1 MSIAAA
7 ARRAPIT
14 YRGAKH
20 VALYVINYGA
30 RGFYAPFISLYLV
43 SLGYSPI
50 DIGLLAGLSAV
61 VRIVVVPAYSA
72 LVDRLGV
79 HRRLLNVQLAVAGL
93 ASLTMVLWPNRTWLG
108 AMYVTRDAVDVP
120 GSALMSQLVI
130 SGDPEHSSTFF
141 ARLRAMG
148 SLGWAI
154 AAISAGWVIGI
165 GGYTLLILLSGIL
178 NIISL
183 PLLRILPERTAALNT
198 RVDKPPR
205 RKPAFWLMMFSNFLY
220 YVCTNAVFLFLW
232 VYLKDYLDMDD
243 GSVGVVAA
251 ALGLFEIPWMMY
263 MNRIYQRISTR
274 RALAFG
280 IAGQAV
286 FALLLA
292 FLTGPSLLMPLIA
305 LRGVF
310 YAMHNISLTLLV
322 TEISHP
328 ANVATNQALAWVTIP
343 AIAAVLTGPLA
354 GWIYENVDARAMFTA
369 SAVIGFV
376 ASLILLFG
384 RKMIAEATADR
395 QALRE
400 AALAVP
406 MTVGKPR

>member
-50 DIGLLAGLSAV
+50 DIGLLAGLSAI
-61 VRIVVVPAYSA
+61 VRIIVVPAYSA
-72 LVDRLGV
+72 WVDRLGA

-93 ASLTMVLWPNRTWLG
+93 ASLTMILWSNRTWLG

-130 SGDPEHSSTFF
+130 SGDPDHSATFF

-154 AAISAGWVIGI
+154 ASISAGWVIGV
-165 GGYTLLILLSGIL
+165 GGYTLLILLSGVL

-183 PLLRILPERTAALNT
+183 PLLRILPERTSALNT
-198 RVDKPPR
+198 RVDKPPK

-220 YVCTNAVFLFLW
+220 YVCTNAVFVFLW

-243 GSVGVVAA
+243 STVGVVAA

-263 MNRIYQRISTR
+263 MNRIYRRISTR

-280 IAGQAV
+280 IAGQAL
-286 FALLLA
+286 FALFLA
-292 FLTGPSLLMPLIA
+292 FLTGPTLLILLIA
-305 LRGVF
+305 MRGMF

-354 GWIYENVDARAMFTA
+354 GWIYENIDARFMFTA
-369 SAVIGFV
+369 AAVIGLI
-376 ASLILLFG
+376 ASLILLVG

-406 MTVGKPR
+406 MTVGKSN

>member
-1 MSIAAA
+1 MSIASA
-7 ARRAPIT
+7 ARRAPIS

-20 VALYVINYGA
+20 VALYLINYGA

-43 SLGYSPI
+43 SIGYSPV
-50 DIGLLAGLSAV
+50 DLGLLAGLSAI

-72 LVDRLGV
+72 WVDRLGA
-79 HRRLLNVQLAVAGL
+79 HRRLLNVQLAIAGF
-93 ASLTMVLWPNRTWLG
+93 ASLTMVLWPNRTWLD

-120 GSALMSQLVI
+120 GSALMSQLVL
-130 SGDPEHSSTFF
+130 SGDPNHGSTFF

-154 AAISAGWVIGI
+154 ASISAGWVIGV
-165 GGYTLLILLSGIL
+165 GGYTLLILLAGIL

-183 PLLRILPERTAALNT
+183 PLLRILPERTATLNT
-198 RVDKPPR
+198 RIEKPPK

-220 YVCTNAVFLFLW
+220 YVCTNAVFVFLW
-232 VYLKDYLDMDD
+232 VYLMDYLAMDD
-243 GSVGVVAA
+243 GAVGLVAA
-251 ALGLFEIPWMMY
+251 ALGLFEIPWMIY
-263 MNRIYQRISTR
+263 MNRIYQRISPR

-280 IAGQAV
+280 IAGQAL
-286 FALLLA
+286 FALALA
-292 FLTGPSLLMPLIA
+292 FLTGPVLLVPLIA

-328 ANVATNQALAWVTIP
+328 TNVATNQALAWVTIP

-354 GWIYENVDARAMFTA
+354 GWMYENIDARFMFTV
-369 SAVIGFV
+369 SALVGLV
-376 ASLILLFG
+376 ASLILLLG
-384 RKMIAEATADR
+384 RRMIAEATADR
-395 QALRE
+395 QALRN
-400 AALAVP
+400 AALSVP
-406 MTVGKPR
+406 MGVGKAR